1 MQASTQGKQMTAHVR
16 IKVEGKHR
24 SGVFVVRNQKTGAV
38 TKKATKSSGGAVF
51 IPVEAMDESLEDAR
65 LNAIADERAN
75 GPFVSVSLDDL

>member
-1 MQASTQGKQMTAHVR
+1 MTAHVR

-24 SGVFVVRNQKTGAV
+24 SGVFVLRSQKASAV